1 MIKLATGALLLC
13 ANSLAINSGY
23 YIIAVF
29 TAVIILAMI
38 DN

>member
-1 MIKLATGALLLC
+1 MKLVTGALLLC
-13 ANSLAINSGY
+13 ANALAINSGY

-29 TAVIILAMI
+29 TTVAILAMV